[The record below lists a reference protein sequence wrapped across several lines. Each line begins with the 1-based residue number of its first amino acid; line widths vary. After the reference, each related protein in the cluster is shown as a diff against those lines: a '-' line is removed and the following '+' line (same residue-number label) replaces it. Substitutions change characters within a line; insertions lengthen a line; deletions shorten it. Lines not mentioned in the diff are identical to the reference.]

1 MTEPLMRFTGSEAR
15 QLLRRA
21 RTGTLASLNRE
32 GGHPYASLV
41 NVGTDVA
48 GEPLILISS
57 LAWHTRNLAAD
68 ARASLMVAEPPAT
81 GDALTGPRI
90 TVMGRFEKI
99 DAARARRRY
108 LARHRQAAVYVDF
121 SDFAF
126 WRMVPEIIHAVAG
139 FGRIETLGADDVF
152 PAASEMVEIEDSA
165 IARINHDH
173 AEALRLLGGTAGH
186 WQVAA
191 IDTDGAD
198 LICETRISRLGFD
211 EPVATAHALRQCFA
225 ALSAKARQGTG
236 N

>member
-1 MTEPLMRFTGSEAR
+1 M
-15 QLLRRA
+15 
-21 RTGTLASLNRE
+21 
-32 GGHPYASLV
+32 
-41 NVGTDVA
+41 
-48 GEPLILISS
+48 
-57 LAWHTRNLAAD
+57 
-68 ARASLMVAEPPAT
+68 
-81 GDALTGPRI
+81 
-90 TVMGRFEKI
+90 
-99 DAARARRRY
+99 
-108 LARHRQAAVYVDF
+108 YVDF

-198 LICETRISRLGFD
+198 LIFD
-211 EPVATAHALRQCFA
+211 ERTLRLAFDKPVDGVEALRKNFTELVARAQSNQA
-225 ALSAKARQGTG
+225 APYE
-236 N
+236 